1 MPSDH
6 SYRIPANE
14 RHALIYILLRKSTHP
29 LGHNDKQA
37 PFSNKL
43 LPLSR
48 TNIYYG
54 QVVGCG
60 HENTTAPLLPTFLNS
75 RDTRKLVFTATLF
88 TNFYASTTAES
99 VQKNTFFS
107 ISFISCPCRVPL
119 FALSVLLSFC
129 LFSAITY

>member
-1 MPSDH
+1 MTNRRPS
-6 SYRIPANE
+6 RISSCPC
-14 RHALIYILLRKSTHP
+14 LVPIS
-29 LGHNDKQA
+29 
-37 PFSNKL
+37 
-43 LPLSR
+43 
-48 TNIYYG
+48 
-54 QVVGCG
+54 
-60 HENTTAPLLPTFLNS
+60 TTAKWLDVGTRIQLPPSFRTFLNS

-129 LFSAITY
+129 LFLRLLIKHPPSPLRLRALLPKSAPPFIPNFKQAS